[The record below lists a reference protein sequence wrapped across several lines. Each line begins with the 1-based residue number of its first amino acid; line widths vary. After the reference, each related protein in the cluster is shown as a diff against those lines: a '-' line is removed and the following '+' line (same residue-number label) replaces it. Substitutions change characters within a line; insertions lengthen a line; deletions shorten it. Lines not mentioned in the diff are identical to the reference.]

1 MVSAVAL
8 TVTACTPPQPG
19 PSPLPSPV
27 VIGPTITE
35 LVPSELT
42 PAASP
47 TPSLIVSVVGPL
59 PAALEAAAGEHG
71 YRTQTVTEAEAGI
84 GAGAGVIVV
93 TDPGQ
98 TQVALETARAN
109 PDQHFI
115 ITGAGSETPPNAVL
129 ITAERHDQAG
139 FMAGAIA
146 AHATEVDRVGVVSGG
161 TDPVVLAY
169 RNGFINGVRY
179 LCPRCQIDTFD
190 LPDLNDPTLASTQGQ
205 TFAVSGPDVFFVGPG
220 PGQPAMLQA
229 LAEAGVLVL
238 GSGDILS
245 LAFDG
250 GNQAGADRA
259 LAGVYVDSGPA
270 VAAAFRDYASGSAR
284 SGLLPVS
291 IATGGIVVT
300 PLQGSGTARVSG
312 LDQVDIDAA
321 ALALAENRL
330 DTGVD
335 PLTGQPR

>member
-1 MVSAVAL
+1 MA
-8 TVTACTPPQPG
+8 ACTPPQPD

-27 VIGPTITE
+27 VIGPTVTV
-35 LVPSELT
+35 LAPSESAAVATPT
-42 PAASP
+42 PA
-47 TPSLIVSVVGPL
+47 LIVSVVGPL
-59 PAALEAAAGEHG
+59 PAALEAAADELG
-71 YRTQTVTEAEAGI
+71 YRTQIVADASAGI
-84 GAGAGVIVV
+84 GAGAGVIVI

-98 TQVALETARAN
+98 TQNAVETARAN

-115 ITGAGSETPPNAVL
+115 IAGAGSEAPPNAVL
-129 ITAERHDQAG
+129 ITAERYDQAG

-161 TDPVVLAY
+161 TDPMVLAY

-229 LAEAGVLVL
+229 LAEAGVLVM
-238 GSGDILS
+238 GSGDILH

-250 GNQAGADRA
+250 GARAGADRA
-259 LAGVYVDSGPA
+259 LAGVYVDSGLII
-270 VAAAFRDYASGSAR
+270 AAAFRDYASGSAR
-284 SGLLPVS
+284 SGPQPVS
-291 IATGGIVVT
+291 IATGGVVVT
-300 PLQGSGTARVSG
+300 PLQGSGAARVTG

-321 ALALAENRL
+321 ALALGENRL

-335 PLTGQPR
+335 LLTGQPR